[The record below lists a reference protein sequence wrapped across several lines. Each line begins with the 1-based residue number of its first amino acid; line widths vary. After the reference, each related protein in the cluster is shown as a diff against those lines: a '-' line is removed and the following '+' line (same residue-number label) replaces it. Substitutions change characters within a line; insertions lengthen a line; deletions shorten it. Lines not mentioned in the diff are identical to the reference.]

1 MIASSSA
8 RRALFVLPALAVLL
22 AGCGSSSSSSTGEPS
37 GLQKFG
43 NIVAFQS
50 TTPPPANQLPEDED
64 VYFTCPSVII
74 ADGGA
79 AIRAQS
85 GPDSSSLR
93 HQVSITNVAREC
105 TNVDRNGGF
114 TLKVGVEGR
123 VLIGPAGGRGN
134 YGATLV
140 THGRGNYGATLVT
153 QVLRNQ
159 QVIARRSAR
168 VGSTVPA
175 GQTGAD
181 FAHVEEHIVVP
192 PGSGDVEVVVGLNIG
207 GGEPARRRRR

>member
-140 THGRGNYGATLVT
+140 T

>member
-1 MIASSSA
+1 VIASSSA

-140 THGRGNYGATLVT
+140 T